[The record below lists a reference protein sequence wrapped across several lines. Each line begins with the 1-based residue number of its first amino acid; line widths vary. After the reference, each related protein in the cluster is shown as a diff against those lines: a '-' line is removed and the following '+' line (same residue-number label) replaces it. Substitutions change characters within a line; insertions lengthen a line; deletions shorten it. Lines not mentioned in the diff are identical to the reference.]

1 MTQTNEDSI
10 TYKVSVIVPTYNRL
24 ARLKKVLI
32 GLEQQ
37 TYPLSDFEVIIVSDG
52 STDGT
57 HQFLETIETPLQL
70 KFIEQANQGVS
81 VARNH
86 GVDEAIGDMIV
97 FLDDDVVPQPQL
109 IVEHLKSHDPNKA
122 DAVVLGPYIPPLD
135 FKLTPWSQWEQD
147 KLLQLYAAMVD
158 GSVMPS
164 ERHYVSGNS
173 SLPRRLIIDAG
184 GFDPDFR
191 RYEDLEFSYRLKKQ
205 NTRFLFNEKAGG
217 YHYSERSF
225 ASWLDIPY
233 VYGRNDVLFT
243 KQKDH
248 GWLLPTV
255 LREST
260 ERHSF
265 VRALVWLCLDRPFF
279 SKMSIAGLKMIG
291 KSNRRLGLFAY
302 SGIFNLRYY
311 QGIADELGGRSVFY
325 KAIAQAI
332 A

>member
-1 MTQTNEDSI
+1 MTQTNENST
-10 TYKVSVIVPTYNRL
+10 TYNVSVVVPTYNRL
-24 ARLKKVLI
+24 PRLKKVLT

-37 TYPLSDFEVIIVSDG
+37 TYPLSDFEVIVVSDG

-57 HQFLETIETPLQL
+57 HEFLKSIETPLHL
-70 KFIEQANQGVS
+70 RFIEQANQGVS
-81 VARNH
+81 VARNR
-86 GVDEAIGDMIV
+86 GVEEAVGDMIV

-109 IVEHLKSHDPNKA
+109 ISEHLLSHDPNEP

-135 FKLTPWSQWEQD
+135 FALTPWSQWEQD

-158 GSVMPS
+158 GRVTPS

-173 SLPRRLIIDAG
+173 SLPRRLLLDAG

-191 RYEDLEFSYRLKKQ
+191 RYEDLEFSYRLKKR

-233 VYGRNDVLFT
+233 VYGHNDVLFT
-243 KQKDH
+243 KRKDH
-248 GWLLPTV
+248 NWLLPTV
-255 LREST
+255 LRESK
-260 ERHSF
+260 ERHPF
-265 VRALVWLCLDRPFF
+265 VRGLVWLCLDRPFF
-279 SKMSIAGLKMIG
+279 SKTSIVGLKMVG
-291 KSNRRLGLFAY
+291 KLSRSLGLFAY

-311 QGIADELGGRSVFY
+311 QGIADELGGRSAFY
-325 KAIAQAI
+325 KAVAEAN